1 MTIQDVYNVL
11 GVLGFLLSA
20 LLFVLGILKSRE
32 RYTVCV
38 IDHAMRTDTIMQLL
52 VSITNQS
59 DRPLVITSISCGQST
74 CELEPK
80 KIRGNP
86 GQIGFAASARFP
98 LCVPP
103 QGCSYAY
110 LEFQDYQ
117 HTPAAPG
124 INLTLEIHSTHK
136 VELKTV
142 SLGNISRYLH
152 TKEQLLSS
160 RDSQQRT

>member
-59 DRPLVITSISCGQST
+59 DRPLVITSISCG
-74 CELEPK
+74 
-80 KIRGNP
+80 R
-86 GQIGFAASARFP
+86 
-98 LCVPP
+98 
-103 QGCSYAY
+103 CSYAY

-152 TKEQLLSS
+152 TKEQLRSS